1 MLLMALSLL
10 FHLLISNMSLPYDFQ
25 EIINLDIQF
34 FCPKTVGLH
43 RYVPYVVSENS
54 QLQLK
59 CSSVL

>member
-43 RYVPYVVSENS
+43 RYVPYRWCQKIPS
-54 QLQLK
+54 
-59 CSSVL
+59 CS